1 MWSHPSK
8 DAWSRSPYFYL
19 CPLVFPTLSLPFCLL
34 PLNCFTKNNTPIL
47 HITPQNTFKYTA
59 PSQLQIFYFYLGL
72 GIIVST
78 NNSTYR
84 SLTFVLQMVIWHIYC
99 SQTKGI
105 PGGVN
110 FNLFLAIFFLLP
122 IDNYLDSILSE
133 RIPCI
138 LSILCSQLNGWAN
151 TLPPPI
157 NVLPLDPSITI
168 HLSGLQETRCYHV
181 KHLLYWSG
189 EN

>member
-8 DAWSRSPYFYL
+8 DAWSRSPCFYL

-34 PLNCFTKNNTPIL
+34 PLNCFTKNNTTIL
-47 HITPQNTFKYTA
+47 QITPQNTFKYIA

-105 PGGVN
+105 PGGMN
-110 FNLFLAIFFLLP
+110 FNLFLAIFLLP

-133 RIPCI
+133 RTPCI
-138 LSILCSQLNGWAN
+138 LSILFSQLNGWAN

-157 NVLPLDPSITI
+157 NALPLDPSITI

-181 KHLLYWSG
+181 RYLLYWSG